1 MNVLIRPAGEEDI
14 QAVLHVERQAFGRE
28 GEAQVVRELLAD
40 STARPLIS
48 LLAFEDEKPVGHIL
62 LTSAALEGE
71 HSHAKILLLA
81 PLAVLP
87 AYQKRGIGGALTR
100 EALAR
105 ASEMDV
111 DLVFVLGHPEY
122 YIRYRFTPAGQHGF
136 ETPYPILPENADAW
150 MVTELK
156 RNKINEMNGRVLP
169 AEVFRRPEHWR
180 E

>member
-81 PLAVLP
+81 P
-87 AYQKRGIGGALTR
+87 
-100 EALAR
+100 
-105 ASEMDV
+105 
-111 DLVFVLGHPEY
+111 VFVLGHPEY